1 MARHNKPGLEQVAG
15 QVLQNCPTVP
25 STEQPTR
32 QETVIVETMLTHSII
47 IFNTIYM

>member
-32 QETVIVETMLTHSII
+32 QEISTVETMPTHG
-47 IFNTIYM
+47 TVL